1 MIPVFSGILSSDAL
15 FVIVIVAGLSKVG
28 FEHFEEKL
36 TRKSV
41 AFRIIAAILF
51 IIGAYIIG

>member
-1 MIPVFSGILSSDAL
+1 
-15 FVIVIVAGLSKVG
+15 VIVIVAGLSKVG